1 MISCKP
7 LGVANISNAALF
19 RTIELVQPTLLIDEA
34 DTFLRDND
42 DLRGALNAGHKRGGQ
57 VIRCVGD
64 DADPRRLCQRS
75 GLLVSNMLRL
85 RSRPFKQLAGYRARW
100 LSGAYGESA
109 VPRRERVGTCEIEG
123 GGSSGVRRD
132 RGNIVLL
139 MGRS

>member
-1 MISCKP
+1 VIITAATN
-7 LGVANISNAALF
+7 VAVLNRRHVGHGLWAMRA
-19 RTIELVQPTLLIDEA
+19 IEVVAENRQDRAVTAGPDVDATL
-34 DTFLRDND
+34 
-42 DLRGALNAGHKRGGQ
+42 AG
-57 VIRCVGD
+57 CFD
-64 DADPRRLCQRS
+64 RLCQRS

-85 RSRPFKQLAGYRARW
+85 RSLPFKQLAGYRARW